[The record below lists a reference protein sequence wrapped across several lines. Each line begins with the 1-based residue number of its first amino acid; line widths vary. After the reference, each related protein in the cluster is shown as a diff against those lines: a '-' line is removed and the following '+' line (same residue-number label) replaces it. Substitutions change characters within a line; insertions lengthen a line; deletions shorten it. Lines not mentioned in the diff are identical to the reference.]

1 MTPGDYFERIGR
13 AALAFSGGTD
23 SAYLLYLAL
32 ANGCDATAYYV
43 KTQFQPEFEQRDAEA
58 MAEKLGVR
66 LSVIDMDGLDSCEV
80 AENTPSRCYF
90 CKKRIM
96 GAILAQARTDGYEIV
111 MDGTNASDDAE
122 DRPGMKA
129 LEEMKIISP
138 LRELGLTKR
147 QIREQSKA
155 AGLFTWSKP
164 AYACLATRIPFGT
177 EITAERL
184 RKIEQGEEALFKMGF
199 SDFRVRMT
207 AEGSARIE
215 VTGKQMEQVFRKRSA
230 VVHELGKLFCGV
242 SLSLVPRED
251 TVNG

>member
-1 MTPGDYFERIGR
+1 
-13 AALAFSGGTD
+13 
-23 SAYLLYLAL
+23 
-32 ANGCDATAYYV
+32 
-43 KTQFQPEFEQRDAEA
+43 

-66 LSVIDMDGLDSCEV
+66 LSVIDMDVLDSCEV

>member
-1 MTPGDYFERIGR
+1 
-13 AALAFSGGTD
+13 
-23 SAYLLYLAL
+23 
-32 ANGCDATAYYV
+32 
-43 KTQFQPEFEQRDAEA
+43 

-66 LSVIDMDGLDSCEV
+66 LSVIDMDVLDSCEV

-96 GAILAQARTDGYEIV
+96 GAILAQARTDGYGIV

-138 LRELGLTKR
+138 LQELGLTKR

-207 AEGSARIE
+207 AEGCARIE